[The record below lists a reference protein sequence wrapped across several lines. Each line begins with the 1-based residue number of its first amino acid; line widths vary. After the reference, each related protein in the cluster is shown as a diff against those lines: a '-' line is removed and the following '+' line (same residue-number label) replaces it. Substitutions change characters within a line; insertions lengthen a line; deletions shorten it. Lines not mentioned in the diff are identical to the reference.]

1 MQPKDWIGFCY
12 RYCKS
17 RYHVPGDLF
26 MLSGFSSVT
35 PVYDSQLIDSIQ
47 DAEEFSDH
55 FNISVGKD
63 TEVST
68 LLLQTPHFPPLTFTF
83 LPPFPSL
90 SVHFSNPPFPSLGVH
105 FFTHSPPFTFLL
117 IYKISFQFI
126 DKDYAKWVLMSTGQ
140 SPLTRS
146 HSRMTII
153 A

>member
-1 MQPKDWIGFCY
+1 MKTTYRKVLINHLMPEFKMQPKDWIGFCY

-68 LLLQTPHFPPLTFTF
+68 LLLQTPHFPPLTLTF

-105 FFTHSPPFTFLL
+105 FFTHSPPLAFTSLP
-117 IYKISFQFI
+117 I
-126 DKDYAKWVLMSTGQ
+126 
-140 SPLTRS
+140 PLP
-146 HSRMTII
+146 
-153 A
+153 